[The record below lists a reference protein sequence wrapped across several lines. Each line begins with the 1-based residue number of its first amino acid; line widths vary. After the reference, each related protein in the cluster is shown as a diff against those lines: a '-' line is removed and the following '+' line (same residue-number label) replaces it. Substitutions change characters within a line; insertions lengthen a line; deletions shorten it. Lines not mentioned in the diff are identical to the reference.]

1 MPWIGAL
8 CLADKNFSIAGHYSD
23 TDLVKVVTNLIGT
36 RNALVVDVGALSRL
50 EGCSNGTDERN
61 DNLLHSHGAD
71 GVDVFSD
78 GVALEQRTE
87 LNNDY
92 GIREDGDQKQT

>member
-23 TDLVKVVTNLIGT
+23 TDLDKVVPYLIGT
-36 RNALVVDVGALSRL
+36 RNALVVSVGALSRL
-50 EGCSNGTDERN
+50 EGCSNGTNERN

-71 GVDVFSD
+71 GADVFSD
-78 GVALEQRTE
+78 GVAFSQCAE
-87 LNNDY
+87 LYNEN
-92 GIREDGDQKQT
+92 GIREDGYEE